1 MLFRSPVTIKMF
13 EMGTFFLI
21 HDDYPPKAHL
31 PGHGPIQGWLMTLV
45 LLGAPFS
52 HTVSTSEALVRE
64 NASISF
70 GSCPMLMGHLLRK
83 ASAIVEPW

>member
-1 MLFRSPVTIKMF
+1 MF
-13 EMGTFFLI
+13 EMGTLFLI

-31 PGHGPIQGWLMTLV
+31 PGHGPIQGWFMTLV

-70 GSCPMLMGHLLRK
+70 VSCPVLMGHLLRK
-83 ASAIVEPW
+83 ASATVEPW